1 MEDTI
6 VAISTSLGVGAISII
21 RLSGDN
27 ALNIIN
33 KIFSGKD
40 LTKVKS
46 HTINY
51 GFIMDNDKKVD
62 EVLISVMLA
71 PKTYTKEDIIEIN
84 THGGIATTHKVLEL
98 CLNNGARLAE
108 PGEFTKRAFLNG
120 RIDLTEAEAVSDL
133 IESTSDSSR
142 NLALNQLT
150 GSLSNLIK
158 SIRQTLITLMSNIEV
173 NIDYPEYED
182 AENITIN
189 NLKNKLIPIKEQ
201 LNKLIIE
208 SNNTKIIKDGINIA
222 LVGRPNVGKSS
233 LLNRLLDEEKAI
245 VTDIAGTTRD
255 IVEGSIILQG
265 IKLNLID
272 TAGIRETTDIIEN
285 IGVNKSL
292 NEIDL
297 ADLIILIL
305 NNNEELT
312 KDDQELLNKIKDKNY
327 IIYVNKNDL
336 LNKLDINKLDNK
348 QVVLGNTLSIDGIN
362 SLKNKIIEMFN
373 LEKIKLKDQTYLT
386 NARQK
391 SLATKAL
398 NSIEE
403 AIKSLDEQI
412 PVDLI
417 EEDIKECFDT
427 LGEIIGVTYKDELID
442 EMFSHFCLGK

>member
-1 MEDTI
+1 M
-6 VAISTSLGVGAISII
+6 
-21 RLSGDN
+21 
-27 ALNIIN
+27 
-33 KIFSGKD
+33 
-40 LTKVKS
+40 
-46 HTINY
+46 
-51 GFIMDNDKKVD
+51 
-62 EVLISVMLA
+62 
-71 PKTYTKEDIIEIN
+71 
-84 THGGIATTHKVLEL
+84 
-98 CLNNGARLAE
+98 
-108 PGEFTKRAFLNG
+108 
-120 RIDLTEAEAVSDL
+120 
-133 IESTSDSSR
+133 
-142 NLALNQLT
+142 
-150 GSLSNLIK
+150 
-158 SIRQTLITLMSNIEV
+158 
-173 NIDYPEYED
+173 
-182 AENITIN
+182 
-189 NLKNKLIPIKEQ
+189 
-201 LNKLIIE
+201 
-208 SNNTKIIKDGINIA
+208 
-222 LVGRPNVGKSS
+222 
-233 LLNRLLDEEKAI
+233 
-245 VTDIAGTTRD
+245 
-255 IVEGSIILQG
+255 
-265 IKLNLID
+265 
-272 TAGIRETTDIIEN
+272 
-285 IGVNKSL
+285 
-292 NEIDL
+292 

>member
-1 MEDTI
+1 
-6 VAISTSLGVGAISII
+6 
-21 RLSGDN
+21 
-27 ALNIIN
+27 
-33 KIFSGKD
+33 
-40 LTKVKS
+40 
-46 HTINY
+46 
-51 GFIMDNDKKVD
+51 
-62 EVLISVMLA
+62 
-71 PKTYTKEDIIEIN
+71 
-84 THGGIATTHKVLEL
+84 
-98 CLNNGARLAE
+98 
-108 PGEFTKRAFLNG
+108 
-120 RIDLTEAEAVSDL
+120 
-133 IESTSDSSR
+133 
-142 NLALNQLT
+142 
-150 GSLSNLIK
+150 
-158 SIRQTLITLMSNIEV
+158 MSNIEV

-255 IVEGSIILQG
+255 IVEGSMILQG

-348 QVVLGNTLSIDGIN
+348 QVVLGNTLSTDGIN

-398 NSIEE
+398 NNIDE